1 MHPARESSSGSAITA
16 CRDPSTVRPIRPSR
30 PTRGIETSVLSG
42 YGAMATPQGRSP
54 AGIFVIT
61 FMVSKSTTETSF
73 EGPLAV

>member
-1 MHPARESSSGSAITA
+1 MHPARESSSGSAMA
-16 CRDPSTVRPIRPSR
+16 RSDPSTVRPIRPLR
-30 PTRGIETSVLSG
+30 PTRGIETSVPAG